1 MLDLMTVHI
10 GNCSDVCILETL
22 KKVDTMANVVEGKF
36 YSFLLNITR
45 FSELVPNTFGIN
57 IILTI
62 RYVQIKSDVEMGG
75 KKQ

>member
-1 MLDLMTVHI
+1 
-10 GNCSDVCILETL
+10 
-22 KKVDTMANVVEGKF
+22 MANVVKGKF

-45 FSELVPNTFGIN
+45 FSELVPNPFGIN